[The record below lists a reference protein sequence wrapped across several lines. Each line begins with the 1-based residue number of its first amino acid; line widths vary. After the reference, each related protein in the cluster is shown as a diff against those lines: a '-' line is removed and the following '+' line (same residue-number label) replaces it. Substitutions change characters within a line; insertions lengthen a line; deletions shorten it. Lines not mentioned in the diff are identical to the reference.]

1 MFRVEESMLK
11 RLLAVIILSAVLLS
25 ACAPA
30 PTAAAPVVVVVT
42 GETPPVAATTPEPQ
56 VIFITAT
63 PDAQLTA
70 DANAST
76 SAVSA
81 PSTSTPIPEGITITE
96 IEQLG
101 FGRVK
106 VHWVANG
113 DFPSGFQ
120 VVFSSDH
127 EDPTFQND
135 RHTYAQDPSA
145 RAAIISGDFDK
156 IYYVRVCRYIGN
168 DCDSYSTHGIFAV
181 LPATATPT
189 IYFITHTPTKKVY
202 VSSGGGGGGGGGAT
216 TVPTSSF
223 NAAGTPISSSN
234 FIAITSMSDAQPG
247 KAFMQW
253 TATGEYPKG
262 FKIVYS
268 TTHQVPTYEA
278 DSFYAIA
285 DDDARTAYV
294 DGTKGAT
301 YYYRVCRWTG
311 STCDIYSNVYKF
323 TYAGTLIITATKTLT
338 PTTDASTMTISNFTD
353 TGVGQALIEW
363 TITGTFPEG
372 FRVLY
377 SIPNNPPTMSDIVVP
392 ASAIARSAT
401 VYGIPGMPY
410 YFRIC
415 KVVSGACTKYSA
427 VQSYA
432 FAPEMTLSFTDGVG
446 LVTLNWTAP
455 SVDPSDGYM
464 VVRSDGSADIYE
476 DGLDIADLGVVTTYD
491 DASIGASGS
500 TYNYIV
506 CAIDGGDLSSC
517 TDPETYTVP

>member
-1 MFRVEESMLK
+1 MLK
-11 RLLAVIILSAVLLS
+11 RFLAVFILSAVVLLT
-25 ACAPA
+25 ACVPAPA
-30 PTAAAPVVVVVT
+30 PLEPVIVVVT
-42 GETPPVAATTPEPQ
+42 GETPAVATTTPEPQ
-56 VIFITAT
+56 IVFITAT
-63 PDAQLTA
+63 PDAQSGGNM
-70 DANAST
+70 NAST
-76 SAVSA
+76 TAIAA
-81 PSTSTPIPEGITITE
+81 PPTSTPIPEGITITE

-101 FGRVK
+101 LGRVK

-135 RHTYAQDPSA
+135 RHTYAQDPGA
-145 RAAIISGDFDK
+145 RAAILSGDFDK

-189 IYFITHTPTKKVY
+189 IYYITHTPTKKVY
-202 VSSGGGGGGGGGAT
+202 VSSGGGGGGGGGGAT
-216 TVPTSSF
+216 TVPTSSY

-234 FIAITSMSDAQPG
+234 VITITSMSDAQPG
-247 KAFMQW
+247 KAYIQW
-253 TATGEYPKG
+253 TATGDYPKG

-285 DDDARTAYV
+285 DDDTRSAYV

-311 STCDIYSNVYKF
+311 STCDVYSNVYKF
-323 TYAGTLIITATKTLT
+323 TYAGTLIITATKTVTST
-338 PTTDASTMTISNFTD
+338 PDTSTITISNFTD
-353 TGVGQALIEW
+353 TGLGQGLLEW
-363 TITGTFPEG
+363 TVTGTFPSG

-377 SIPNNPPTMSDIVVP
+377 SIPNNPPTMSDIVV
-392 ASAIARSAT
+392 SAPDAADRSAT
-401 VYGIPGMPY
+401 VYGVPGMPY
-410 YFRIC
+410 YFRVC

-427 VQSYA
+427 VQTYA

-476 DGLDIADLGVVTTYD
+476 EGMDIADLGLVTSYD

-517 TDPETYTVP
+517 TDPEMYTVP